1 MPNEAY
7 ANNKHV
13 CLISSCT
20 QTPITRAIAI
30 AKLLLFSVQYIFF
43 CFLRRNA
50 FSSSLS
56 LFVFFF
62 YYLSS
67 SRLTNVSCFATVW
80 CFSGTNSTIG
90 ITNVSGLYCDLWPSL
105 LVRVVTQNDAMFGH
119 ATSNQLIPM
128 FVARCIVLIYC
139 CPGHWSF
146 VRFFFLSKWQ
156 PANVFVHLYPI
167 GCHLDILLRST
178 FSSFPMPNANPDN
191 KLSCV
196 DPIVSA
202 LFITLYF
209 SVFVLSAIAT
219 TKWHMIMEC
228 VSFIHIRICLISI
241 SGGNFALETHWN
253 DETQLKLRFS
263 RIDRFLLCI
272 LMLSTRQQRFSR
284 PHCLRTT
291 YIYI

>member
-1 MPNEAY
+1 MFCHCMMFLRDKFDDWNYECEWIILRLMAIVVGACRDAERCDVWTCDIEPIDSY
-7 ANNKHV
+7 V
-13 CLISSCT
+13 CSSMYR
-20 QTPITRAIAI
+20 ID
-30 AKLLLFSVQYIFF
+30 LLLP
-43 CFLRRNA
+43 
-50 FSSSLS
+50 
-56 LFVFFF
+56 
-62 YYLSS
+62 
-67 SRLTNVSCFATVW
+67 
-80 CFSGTNSTIG
+80 
-90 ITNVSGLYCDLWPSL
+90 WP
-105 LVRVVTQNDAMFGH
+105 LV
-119 ATSNQLIPM
+119 
-128 FVARCIVLIYC
+128 
-139 CPGHWSF
+139 
-146 VRFFFLSKWQ
+146 VRSFFFLSKWQ